1 MFEVLVFWKWETIY
15 IEGWR
20 YEDVKVYQVW
30 CRKFHSFLSLNMKW
44 IVQQYLAMASTM
56 DTQGRFIA
64 V

>member
-1 MFEVLVFWKWETIY
+1 MREV
-15 IEGWR
+15 
-20 YEDVKVYQVW
+20 
-30 CRKFHSFLSLNMKW
+30 SLYSISNKKR